1 MSRMYIYQFPFML
14 LGDFCSHLYTRTCV
28 SPWVSSIAFQP
39 EYRRYARTRWNDYSS
54 RWLLSNGGVSSKWK
68 NPLLSSWWIQ
78 KRQSLWTSWG
88 THAVPHLL
96 YDWIYWETESNPGLP
111 SRHKTQDRAVD
122 VMQQKKLSHFSWLEN
137 QTTTSECRFRT
148 WPWLY
153 IHYPPLPAV
162 RTWNV
167 AAIIYSIQGSQRGT
181 FVWVSGTRS
190 VLAFI
195 IFPALSRMMMSSKA
209 N

>member
-1 MSRMYIYQFPFML
+1 MFCVLWPVVKNEGDDFQVLTDSCTDLLHVETLEEISWPRFIRELTWSVASHKPMPRMYIYQFPFML
-14 LGDFCSHLYTRTCV
+14 LGDFCSHLYSRTCV

-78 KRQSLWTSWG
+78 KRQSLWTWG

-122 VMQQKKLSHFSWLEN
+122 VMQQKKLSHFL
-137 QTTTSECRFRT
+137 
-148 WPWLY
+148 
-153 IHYPPLPAV
+153 
-162 RTWNV
+162 
-167 AAIIYSIQGSQRGT
+167 
-181 FVWVSGTRS
+181 
-190 VLAFI
+190 LAWK
-195 IFPALSRMMMSSKA
+195 S
-209 N
+209 NNN